1 MMMTKKMYCVA
12 IALVACVAVATA
24 ASAKGLKSSKAPS
37 PRKSE
42 TLAGKDRVMLEVAG
56 PTDSAAAAAFQKALA
71 ANGLQAKLQENK
83 KGGKPLKVVAAVDSN
98 TDLSPWGKAIS
109 SALPTKKGQSP
120 PALELVMYAPL
131 TKENASQVTTELEK
145 IKGVDAKHSTV
156 DTKKGALHVRI
167 SGTDKV
173 TAADVTK
180 ALQSAGIT
188 AQAGR
193 DAKGAKG
200 AKTKKT

>member
-1 MMMTKKMYCVA
+1 MTKPMYSIAV
-12 IALVACVAVATA
+12 ALVACLAVATT
-24 ASAKGLKSSKAPS
+24 ASAKNLNSTKAPH

-42 TLAGKDRVMLEVAG
+42 TLAGKDRVMLEIAG
-56 PTDSAAAAAFQKALA
+56 PTDSAAASAFEKALA

-145 IKGVDAKHSTV
+145 IKGVDAKRSTADV
-156 DTKKGALHVRI
+156 KKGAVHVRFT
-167 SGTDKV
+167 GTDKV
-173 TAADVTK
+173 TAEDVTK
-180 ALQSAGIT
+180 AIQSAGVT
-188 AQAGR
+188 GQLGKA
-193 DAKGAKG
+193 AKSGKTT
-200 AKTKKT
+200 KTKKT